1 MTSRK
6 TIGCEA
12 RLSYER
18 CTERTATDVDANK
31 EARIIND
38 ALKLYGVRAQT
49 VVAIEELS
57 ELQKELC
64 KAFRGYL
71 NFDHLAEEIAD
82 VEIMLDQMKTA
93 LSLHEDVKSQRKYKF
108 SRLEARIAKEDT
120 SNRKDCGGNG

>member
-1 MTSRK
+1 M
-6 TIGCEA
+6 
-12 RLSYER
+12 SYER

-82 VEIMLDQMKTA
+82 VKLCWI
-93 LSLHEDVKSQRKYKF
+93 R
-108 SRLEARIAKEDT
+108 
-120 SNRKDCGGNG
+120 